1 MSIGRDGAAR
11 NYQRPEG
18 LVPKRGGSF
27 TLPAELHGPEV
38 RRSDIL
44 SISYID
50 RDDQRS
56 VDVPRSDTNPY
67 GEEIEM
73 ITLASFSG
81 FLGTVWFMALLA
93 VGGFVAG
100 VVFKNQFLKLIT
112 GGSYRGGC
120 SKEDCPNKGK

>member
-1 MSIGRDGAAR
+1 MSTGRDGAAR
-11 NYQRPEG
+11 NYQRPER
-18 LVPKRGGSF
+18 LVPQYRGSF
-27 TLPAELHGPEV
+27 TLPAELHGPEI

-50 RDDQRS
+50 RDDQCS
-56 VDVPRSDTNPY
+56 VDVPRSHSDPY
-67 GEEIEM
+67 GKEIEM

-112 GGSYRGGC
+112 GGKFQC

>member
-1 MSIGRDGAAR
+1 MSTGRDGAAR

-44 SISYID
+44 PFSYID
-50 RDDQRS
+50 RDDQCS
-56 VDVPRSDTNPY
+56 VDVPRSHTNPY
-67 GEEIEM
+67 GKEIEM
-73 ITLASFSG
+73 ISLASFSG
-81 FLGTVWFMALLA
+81 FLGTVWFMVLLA
-93 VGGFVAG
+93 AASFGAG

-112 GGSYRGGC
+112 GGKFQC